1 MGNEISEHDEL
12 VIPDE
17 LPLLPIRD
25 VVVYPYMIIPL
36 FVGREPSIRAVNE
49 ALAKDRLIFLAAQKE
64 VTDENPSPESIFPI
78 GTISMIMRMRKL
90 PDGRVK
96 ILVQGLMKGT
106 IVNFQQD
113 KPFFVAQIK
122 QIKEKPALR
131 EQVEVEALMRTVREN
146 LEKVISMG
154 RMLSPDILMV
164 VDDINDGGRLADL
177 IASNLGLKVED
188 AQAILE
194 QFDPFDRLKK
204 VNEILVKELEI
215 LAMQARIRSQARDEM
230 TKSQREYFLR
240 EQIRAIKNELGD
252 TESKS
257 EEIQE
262 LRNKIEA
269 CKMPA
274 EVYEEAIKQ
283 VGRLE
288 RMHQDASE
296 ATIVRT
302 YLDWIVDIP
311 WSKSTEDT
319 LDLNEAQ
326 RILDEDHFDL
336 KKIKERIL
344 EFLAVRKLKPKMKG
358 PILCFVGPPGV
369 GKTSLGKSIARA
381 MGRKFVRIS
390 LGGIRDEAD
399 IRGHRRTYVGAMPG
413 RIIQGLKQAGSANPI
428 FVLDEIDKLGQD
440 FRGDPASALLEV
452 LDPEQNFSFRDHYL
466 NLPYDLSNV
475 MFIATANLMDTVPS
489 ALRDRMEVI
498 QLSGYSQEEKL
509 QIAKRF
515 IIGKQREE
523 NGLKPEEV
531 EVSDKAV
538 ARIVNQY
545 TQEAGL
551 RNLERNV
558 AAIFRKLAQAQVTL
572 LFDECDAIFAKRGDD
587 GQNEDLRA
595 LINSGYRRGAS
606 IPRCVGSKHEVQ
618 DFTVYAANALAGLG
632 DLPDTIMSRSVIIR
646 MRKRSAAEHIEPF
659 RTRVHE
665 APGHKLRDRL
675 AAWAETVSAAA
686 GAAWPA
692 LPPGIEDRRA
702 EIWEP
707 LIAVADQAGGQW
719 PGLSRT
725 ACLALCAAA
734 ENRRASLGVR
744 LLGDLKT
751 IFGDA
756 DTLPTNTVLAR
767 LCGTEPYGTDRQGEN
782 LHIAEDA
789 PWSELRGK
797 PLDSRGLARLLHK
810 YDVGSAK
817 IKYGGRALQGYRRVD
832 LWDAWQRYLTSTL
845 AEAEPMEPSELT
857 KQTCGFTA
865 DSMVPAK
872 STVPEPAIQAEPE
885 KASGINGSSK
895 GSGSSGDPGT
905 GLIGAIIESIT
916 RTAIKVKAADVLAH
930 VVDWPADD
938 LAEIVANSAVLDAVV
953 RGMVAS
959 S

>member
-64 VTDENPSPESIFPI
+64 VTDENPSAESIFPI

-106 IVNFQQD
+106 VLNFQQE

-188 AQAILE
+188 AQGILE

-257 EEIQE
+257 EEIGE
-262 LRNKIEA
+262 LRTKIEA
-269 CKMPA
+269 CKMPP

-336 KKIKERIL
+336 RKIKERIL

-413 RIIQGLKQAGSANPI
+413 RIIQGLKQAGSSNPI

-475 MFIATANLMDTVPS
+475 MFLATANLMDTVPS

-509 QIAKRF
+509 QIAKQF

-523 NGLKPEEV
+523 NGLKPEQV
-531 EVSDKAV
+531 EVTDKAV

-558 AAIFRKLAQAQVTL
+558 AAIFRKVARKIASTDTKLPKILVNESAIPKYLGPPRNLKEEEREYDEIGVVTGLAWTQFGGEILNIEVTMMRKAGGGL
-572 LFDECDAIFAKRGDD
+572 TLT
-587 GQNEDLRA
+587 
-595 LINSGYRRGAS
+595 
-606 IPRCVGSKHEVQ
+606 GS
-618 DFTVYAANALAGLG
+618 LG
-632 DLPDTIMSRSVIIR
+632 DVMKESAMAALSYVRSKAAQYGIDEKVFSRYEIHVHVPQGATPKDGPSAGITIATAILSLLTGNPIR
-646 MRKRSAAEHIEPF
+646 K
-659 RTRVHE
+659 
-665 APGHKLRDRL
+665 D
-675 AAWAETVSAAA
+675 
-686 GAAWPA
+686 
-692 LPPGIEDRRA
+692 
-702 EIWEP
+702 
-707 LIAVADQAGGQW
+707 VAM
-719 PGLSRT
+719 T
-725 ACLALCAAA
+725 
-734 ENRRASLGVR
+734 
-744 LLGDLKT
+744 
-751 IFGDA
+751 
-756 DTLPTNTVLAR
+756 
-767 LCGTEPYGTDRQGEN
+767 GEVT
-782 LHIAEDA
+782 
-789 PWSELRGK
+789 LRGK
-797 PLDSRGLARLLHK
+797 VLPIGGLKEKTLAALRHGVKTIIIPYRNHKDLDEVPKRLKKKMTFLLAKELHEVLSYALVNNPFEWAK
-810 YDVGSAK
+810 QVPPTSADDDGDGQAK
-817 IKYGGRALQGYRRVD
+817 IPRSATAVERA
-832 LWDAWQRYLTSTL
+832 A
-845 AEAEPMEPSELT
+845 
-857 KQTCGFTA
+857 
-865 DSMVPAK
+865 
-872 STVPEPAIQAEPE
+872 
-885 KASGINGSSK
+885 
-895 GSGSSGDPGT
+895 
-905 GLIGAIIESIT
+905 
-916 RTAIKVKAADVLAH
+916 
-930 VVDWPADD
+930 
-938 LAEIVANSAVLDAVV
+938 
-953 RGMVAS
+953 
-959 S
+959 